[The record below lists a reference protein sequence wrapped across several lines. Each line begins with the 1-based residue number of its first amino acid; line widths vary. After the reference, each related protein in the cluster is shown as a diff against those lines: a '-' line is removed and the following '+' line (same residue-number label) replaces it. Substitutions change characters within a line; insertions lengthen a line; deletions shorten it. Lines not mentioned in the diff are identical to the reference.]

1 MTIKEL
7 RKKLEE
13 LETLGLGNVP
23 VEIENSYWRSEGYG
37 KMADDYA
44 TSPILSMIFRDGK
57 MCLEANELREEE

>member
-1 MTIKEL
+1 MYMFGKEI
-7 RKKLEE
+7 
-13 LETLGLGNVP
+13 